1 MFIVHKLLTLYS
13 MFLCCGLAHAQPPAL
28 AAAGGPKRLQGC
40 EIIAR
45 IDDQVVLASDVM
57 WEVNLIL
64 ADNVDRIPPE
74 QIEATRDAL
83 MQKQLKSY
91 IDTKL
96 IYADFRRKARGADM
110 DSIRKQLDD
119 PFFNGGTSGKSP
131 GSVPGLMGALQTQNV
146 DDLDRKLVELGTSLV
161 DRKEAYIEK
170 AVAQTWLQEQVSID
184 KPDYADLYE
193 YYQDH
198 LDEYS
203 YPTQARWEE
212 LTIRFANH
220 PDKQVARQ
228 RLAEAGNQ
236 VWQLVQQKPD
246 STKPLFGDVAKKY
259 SEALTAKQGGL
270 HSWTTQ
276 GALRD
281 QVLDQALFTLPVGSL
296 SPILESDS
304 GLHIVRVVERRQA
317 GHTPFTEVQESIRKK
332 MMNQDFQAKTEELIG
347 KFRRE
352 TRIWT
357 IYTGDTTAE
366 AFLASPV
373 APRRR

>member
-1 MFIVHKLLTLYS
+1 MHKQFALYTVLLGCS
-13 MFLCCGLAHAQPPAL
+13 VAHAQPPASKP
-28 AAAGGPKRLQGC
+28 AAGGPKRLQAC

-45 IDDQVVLASDVM
+45 IDDQVVLSSDVM

-64 ADNVDRIPPE
+64 ADNVDRIPPN
-74 QIEATRDAL
+74 QLEATRNAL
-83 MQKQLKSY
+83 MQQQLKSY

-110 DSIRKQLDD
+110 ASIRKQLDD
-119 PFFNGGTSGKSP
+119 PFYNGGASGKSP
-131 GSVPGLMGALQTQNV
+131 GSVPGLMSALQIQNIE
-146 DDLDRKLVELGTSLV
+146 DLDRKLVELGTSIA

-170 AVAQTWLQEQVSID
+170 AVAQTWLQEQVDVD
-184 KPDYADLYE
+184 KPDYADLFE

-198 LDEYS
+198 LDDYS
-203 YPTQARWEE
+203 YPTQARWEQ
-212 LTIRFANH
+212 LAVRFENH
-220 PDKQVARQ
+220 PNKQGARQ
-228 RLAEAGNQ
+228 KLAEAGNM
-236 VWQLVQQKPD
+236 VWQLVQQNPD
-246 STKPLFGDVAKKY
+246 STEPLFAIVAKKY
-259 SEALTAKQGGL
+259 SEDFSAKQGGL

-281 QVLDQALFTLPVGSL
+281 QELDRALFTLPVGSL
-296 SPILESDS
+296 SPIIESET
-304 GLHIVRVVERRQA
+304 GLHIIRVVERRQA

-332 MMNQDFQAKTEELIG
+332 LMNEDFRAKTEKLIA

-366 AFLASPV
+366 AFLNSAT
-373 APRRR
+373 APQRR